1 MLARRGAGTQ
11 CRVAAG
17 RPLSVWRWAT
27 QGGGVGWAWLGALVL
42 MLLGWG
48 VPVRAQPLQPVPALT
63 ARVMDLTG
71 TLSAEQ
77 RAALEARLAAFERE
91 RGSQVVVL
99 MVPTTAPEDITDY
112 TQRVGD
118 AWKIGRRDVGD
129 GVLLVVAKDDRRLR
143 IATTKAV
150 EGAIPDLLAS
160 RIIERAIVPR
170 FRDGDYFGGLQAGVE
185 QILAALAGEPL
196 PLPGA
201 DAAAP
206 ARQAAGAG
214 GKSGTD
220 DGPDIEGAVVFAFFA
235 VPLIAAVLRG
245 VLGRVLGAVG
255 TAGWAAFMGVVLGLP
270 VLWVVLLAVAAF
282 VLALTGVSMGRGVRG
297 GGRWPGASGGAMG
310 GGWSGGGGFSSGGGG
325 NFGGGG
331 ASGRW

>member
-1 MLARRGAGTQ
+1 MAPDTAGGEVDASRRLAPDTARWCGGRTAARGGCLVT
-11 CRVAAG
+11 
-17 RPLSVWRWAT
+17 WAL
-27 QGGGVGWAWLGALVL
+27 ALLLGALA
-42 MLLGWG
+42 LLAGTAA
-48 VPVRAQPLQPVPALT
+48 RAQALQPVPALT
-63 ARVMDLTG
+63 ARVIDLTG
-71 TLSAEQ
+71 TLSTEQ
-77 RAALEARLAAFERE
+77 RAALQARLAAFERE

-170 FRDGDYFGGLQAGVE
+170 FRNGDYFGGLQAGVE

-196 PLPGA
+196 PLPG
-201 DAAAP
+201 DVAASP
-206 ARQAAGAG
+206 GA
-214 GKSGTD
+214 SVP
-220 DGPDIEGAVVFAFFA
+220 DGEGAVVFAVFA
-235 VPLIAAVLRG
+235 VPVIATVLRAL
-245 VLGRVLGAVG
+245 LGRVLGAVG
-255 TAGWAAFMGVVLGLP
+255 TAALAAVVGAALGLP
-270 VLWVVLLAVAAF
+270 WAWLALLVAVAF
-282 VLALTGVSMGRGVRG
+282 VLALAGITVGQGAVGGPWRGPGGEGGWPG
-297 GGRWPGASGGAMG
+297 GGGP
-310 GGWSGGGGFSSGGGG
+310 GGGFSSGGGG